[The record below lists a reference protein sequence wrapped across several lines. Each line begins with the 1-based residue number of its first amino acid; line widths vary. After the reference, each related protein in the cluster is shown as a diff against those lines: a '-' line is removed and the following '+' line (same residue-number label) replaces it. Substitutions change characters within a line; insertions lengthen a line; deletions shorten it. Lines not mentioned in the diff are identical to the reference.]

1 MDADGFMDINLRS
14 IQIRSNRLMNSP
26 RNFKNLQQF
35 ITYRQ
40 RYKLITI
47 LNIKINEKSSIQR
60 IRSWDEDLLLH
71 RITLPLTIP

>member
-1 MDADGFMDINLRS
+1 MDADGFMDTNLRF

-47 LNIKINEKSSIQR
+47 LNMIINEKSSIQR
-60 IRSWDEDLLLH
+60 IRSWEEELLLH

>member
-47 LNIKINEKSSIQR
+47 LNMIINKKSSIQR
-60 IRSWDEDLLLH
+60 IRSWEEDLLLH

>member
-47 LNIKINEKSSIQR
+47 LNMIINEKSSIQR
-60 IRSWDEDLLLH
+60 IRSWEEDLLLH
-71 RITLPLTIP
+71 RITLPLTIS

>member
-47 LNIKINEKSSIQR
+47 LSMIINEKSSIQR
-60 IRSWDEDLLLH
+60 IRSWEEDLLLH

>member
-47 LNIKINEKSSIQR
+47 LNMIINEKSSIQR
-60 IRSWDEDLLLH
+60 IRSWEEDLLLH

>member
-47 LNIKINEKSSIQR
+47 LNMIINEKSSIQR
-60 IRSWDEDLLLH
+60 IRSWEEDLLLH
-71 RITLPLTIP
+71 RITLPLAIP

>member
-14 IQIRSNRLMNSP
+14 IQIRSNRLMNSL

>member
-14 IQIRSNRLMNSP
+14 ILIRSNRLMNSP

-47 LNIKINEKSSIQR
+47 LNMIINKKVPFNVYVHGRR
-60 IRSWDEDLLLH
+60 IYYF
-71 RITLPLTIP
+71 IV

>member
-47 LNIKINEKSSIQR
+47 LSMIINEKSSIQR
-60 IRSWDEDLLLH
+60 IRSWEEDLLSF
-71 RITLPLTIP
+71 I